1 MSGDDNTVPLT
12 DDEQRIISIL
22 ARAKA
27 PMSKAEIFAQFEE
40 EVKGEQ

>member
-12 DDEQRIISIL
+12 VDEQRVINIL
-22 ARAKA
+22 ACTKA